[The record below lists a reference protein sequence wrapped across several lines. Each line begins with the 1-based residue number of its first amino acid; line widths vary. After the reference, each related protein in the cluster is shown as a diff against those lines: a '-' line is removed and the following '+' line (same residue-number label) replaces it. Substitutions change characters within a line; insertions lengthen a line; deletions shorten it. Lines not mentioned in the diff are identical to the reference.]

1 MNDDDRSERS
11 DRLKKRLDKK
21 GKEDKSKKG
30 ETEKSEGSSVKDRPS
45 VLMYIPEEL
54 HRELDITFDEL
65 NLKSKKQN
73 GEKLQKNKDFYPAV
87 IKAGLEGKNVEDVLD
102 V

>member
-1 MNDDDRSERS
+1 MSDEDRSERS
-11 DRLKKRLDKK
+11 DRLKKRLD
-21 GKEDKSKKG
+21 DKSKEE
-30 ETEKSEGSSVKDRPS
+30 ETEESESSSVKDRPS

-87 IKAGLEGKNVEDVLD
+87 IKAGLEGKSVEDILD
-102 V
+102 I

>member
-1 MNDDDRSERS
+1 MSDEDRSERS
-11 DRLKKRLDKK
+11 DRLKKRLNDK
-21 GKEDKSKKG
+21 GKEDK
-30 ETEKSEGSSVKDRPS
+30 TEKSKGSSVKDRPS

-54 HRELDITFDEL
+54 HRELDIKFDEL

-87 IKAGLEGKNVEDVLD
+87 IKAGLEGKAVEDILD
-102 V
+102 I

>member
-1 MNDDDRSERS
+1 MNDKDRSERS

-21 GKEDKSKKG
+21 DKEDKANRSKG
-30 ETEKSEGSSVKDRPS
+30 ESVKDRPS

-54 HRELDITFDEL
+54 HRELDIKFDEL
-65 NLKSKKQN
+65 NLKSKKET
-73 GEKLQKNKDFYPAV
+73 GEGLQKNKDFYPAV

>member
-21 GKEDKSKKG
+21 GKEDKPEKSKG
-30 ETEKSEGSSVKDRPS
+30 ESVKDRPS
-45 VLMYIPEEL
+45 VLMYIPEDL
-54 HRELDITFDEL
+54 HRELDIKFDEL
-65 NLKSKKQN
+65 NLKSKKET
-73 GEKLQKNKDFYPAV
+73 GEGLQKNKDFYPAV